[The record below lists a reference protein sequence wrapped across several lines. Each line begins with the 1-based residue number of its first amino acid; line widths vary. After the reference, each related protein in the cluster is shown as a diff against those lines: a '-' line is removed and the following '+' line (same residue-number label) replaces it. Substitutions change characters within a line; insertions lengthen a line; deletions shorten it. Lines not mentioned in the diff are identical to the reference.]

1 MSTLERKVA
10 LPSGREM
17 PTIGLGTWPMNDAEV
32 RPVVAKAIEIG
43 YRLIDTAARY
53 GNERGVGEGIRGS
66 GIDRTEIFITTK
78 IRGAD
83 HGASRSRQAIL
94 ASLERLGTTYLDMVL
109 IHWPLPRLGLYIQS
123 YETMLDLVREG
134 LICSVGV
141 SNFKPHHVARLVQA
155 SAVVPAVNQIQ
166 MSVALPRTESLSA
179 LQAQG
184 VHVQAWGPLGQRHAL
199 IGSPVVR
206 SIAEVRGVTSAQ
218 VLLRW
223 LIQRGVSAVPKSA
236 SENRQ
241 RENLDI
247 YDLVLT
253 KCEIAKLAGLACSE
267 SDAIDSDI
275 HEEF

>member
-1 MSTLERKVA
+1 MSALERKVV
-10 LPSGREM
+10 LSSGREM
-17 PTIGLGTWPMNDAEV
+17 PTIGLGTWPMNDLEV
-32 RPVVAKAIEIG
+32 RSVVAKAIGIG
-43 YRLIDTAARY
+43 YRLFDTAAIY
-53 GNERGVGEGIRGS
+53 GNERGVGEGIRDS
-66 GIDRTEIFITTK
+66 GVDRSEIFVTTK
-78 IRGAD
+78 IRGAN
-83 HGASRSRQAIL
+83 HGASRTRQEVL
-94 ASLERLGTTYLDMVL
+94 ASLDRLRTTYLDMVL
-109 IHWPLPRLGLYIQS
+109 IHWPLPRLNLYIQS

-134 LICSVGV
+134 LISSVGV
-141 SNFKPHHVARLVQA
+141 SNFKPHHVARLAQV

-166 MSVALPRTESLSA
+166 MSVALPRAESLSA
-179 LQAQG
+179 LQARG

-223 LIQRGVSAVPKSA
+223 LIQRGVSAVPKST

-253 KCEIAKLAGLACSE
+253 KSELAKLAGLACSE

>member
-1 MSTLERKVA
+1 MSALERKVV
-10 LPSGREM
+10 LSSGREM
-17 PTIGLGTWPMNDAEV
+17 PTIGTGTVHQKGLEV
-32 RPVVAKAIEIG
+32 RSVVAKAIEIG
-43 YRLIDTAARY
+43 YRLFDTAAIY
-53 GNERGVGEGIRGS
+53 GNERGVGEGIRDS
-66 GIDRTEIFITTK
+66 GIDRSEIFVTTK
-78 IRGAD
+78 IRGAN
-83 HGASRSRQAIL
+83 HGASRTRQEIL
-94 ASLERLGTTYLDMVL
+94 ASLDRLKTTYLDMVL

-134 LICSVGV
+134 LISNVGV
-141 SNFKPHHVARLVQA
+141 SNFKPHHVARLAQV

-166 MSVALPRTESLSA
+166 MSVALPRAESLSA

-184 VHVQAWGPLGQRHAL
+184 VHVQAWGPLGQRNAL

-223 LIQRGVSAVPKSA
+223 LIQRGVSAVPKST

-253 KCEIAKLAGLACSE
+253 KSELAKLAGLACSE